1 MVTKEQIEH
10 IANLCK
16 LKFSEEEKEKIVNE
30 FNVTL
35 KDLETLNKVDLE
47 NVEPTL
53 SINQHIQ
60 RLREDVVTESLTK
73 EEVLENTVEQQYGYF
88 KLLKIVE

>member
-35 KDLETLNKVDLE
+35 KHLETLNKVDLE

>member
-16 LKFSEEEKEKIVNE
+16 LKFSEEERERIIDE
-30 FNVTL
+30 FNATL
-35 KDLETLNKVDLE
+35 KDLEILNKIDLE

-53 SINQHIQ
+53 SINQHSQ
-60 RLREDVVTESLTK
+60 RLREDIVTPSLSK
-73 EEVLENTVEQQYGYF
+73 EEVLENTVEKQYGYF

>member
-47 NVEPTL
+47 M
-53 SINQHIQ
+53 
-60 RLREDVVTESLTK
+60 
-73 EEVLENTVEQQYGYF
+73 
-88 KLLKIVE
+88 

>member
-16 LKFSEEEKEKIVNE
+16 LKFSEEERERIIDE
-30 FNVTL
+30 FNATL
-35 KDLETLNKVDLE
+35 KDLEILNKIDLE

-53 SINQHIQ
+53 SINRHSQ
-60 RLREDVVTESLTK
+60 RLREDIVTPSLSK
-73 EEVLENTVEQQYGYF
+73 EEVLENTVEKQYGYF